1 MEKSPPAQDGQ
12 DGDDPW
18 QWAQEEENEG
28 QVVQMVH
35 EQREAQASPSSQ
47 QRVLELKSPWD
58 AEQAQGQLQEVVL
71 GVQQA

>member
-12 DGDDPW
+12 DDDDPW
-18 QWAQEEENEG
+18 QWAHGGRGEG
-28 QVVQMVH
+28 QVVQTVH
-35 EQREAQASPSSQ
+35 EQREAQASPNSQ

-58 AEQAQGQLQEVVL
+58 AKQAQGQSQEVVL